1 MSIRKPFFMAEHI
14 LSLRFSLRPF
24 TMPARRNGAPMKGNS
39 STSSA
44 KGASLSSN
52 RVGRG
57 EQTAA
62 GVDPLWPG
70 FSLYGQL
77 WWSTQAS
84 VGKLC
89 SRALKVRCRGSWSGC
104 CSPSVSQNI
113 PDRSKRCKQNWL
125 NRNVLFYLCSLFSSE
140 MREQCP
146 RLLCRAPV

>member
-1 MSIRKPFFMAEHI
+1 MDEHI

-24 TMPARRNGAPMKGNS
+24 TMPARRNGAPMKRNS

-44 KGASLSSN
+44 TGASLSSN

-62 GVDPLWPG
+62 DVDPLWPR

-84 VGKLC
+84 VGKLY
-89 SRALKVRCRGSWSGC
+89 SRALKVRCRGSWSSC

-113 PDRSKRCKQNWL
+113 ADRPERCTQNWKNCL
-125 NRNVLFYLCSLFSSE
+125 TEEKCDNLPVLPFFSE
-140 MREQCP
+140 MCEQCP
-146 RLLCRAPV
+146 CLLCRAPV